1 MYKRQVDV
9 LNTEISIPVNTTK
22 FNSEPND
29 IIYFNG
35 PQSVGVGTTVGGAVE
50 VDEFIGGLDNQVSIP
65 TRTIRIPSHPFI
77 NGQKLTINK
86 RNGANRF
93 DVGTTNLVTEFKLP
107 FLGSNSTEVFVINKG
122 PDNIGLVTSKVGIGS
137 TSEGLFFYSKGSTSG
152 INSSLYFLQS
162 QKEQVTGDIDKIVT
176 TVSTNVSAAD
186 TTTHNLVEKDVVR
199 MNVVPNLVVGIGTT
213 TPIAVNY
220 NSEFEKL
227 LINPVTFSA
236 SDVETNQIDIVDHG
250 FKTGDKV
257 FYDGSAT
264 GLSTGTYFINRV
276 SSRRFQLCE
285 TIEDLNSNPV
295 NVTSITANTGGTQS
309 IAPINPRIDVVK
321 NSKLT
326 FGLSSTTLADFDFKL
341 YYDKNLT
348 NEYLSSQD
356 GTSFNVGTAG
366 TIGIGTNNT
375 DPIGAAL
382 TVQYSPSAPIT
393 LYYGLSKGGFISTAD
408 TQVSNYSEIRFIDS
422 EYNGEYQISNVTDDT
437 FQFSP
442 KIPEFLSY
450 TSADCEK
457 LEYSTKSTSVHG
469 AIKNFR
475 ILSPGFNYK
484 KLPQFKKVNSVSGTD
499 ANIIAASSCLLYTS
513 PSPRD

>member
-1 MYKRQVDV
+1 MGSEMCIRDSYKIGDLTDFDDEETNGSGFKASVSEIVGIGVSRIDTVITPFNNAVFEWRGQNEVIAKYLPFIELNDQDAVSISGLSTNITNLTNAFNVGVKTESTQLSEAMTIGSVAGLVQDISVKSIPSTISIGSSLRVGSGNTTDTELLKVINFFPSRKIVRVERTTGIAHTVGSTVDV

-65 TRTIRIPSHPFI
+65 TRTIRIPSHPFT

-227 LINPVTFSA
+227 LINPVTFIA

-309 IAPINPRIDVVK
+309 IAPINP
-321 NSKLT
+321 
-326 FGLSSTTLADFDFKL
+326 
-341 YYDKNLT
+341 
-348 NEYLSSQD
+348 
-356 GTSFNVGTAG
+356 
-366 TIGIGTNNT
+366 
-375 DPIGAAL
+375 
-382 TVQYSPSAPIT
+382 
-393 LYYGLSKGGFISTAD
+393 
-408 TQVSNYSEIRFIDS
+408 
-422 EYNGEYQISNVTDDT
+422 
-437 FQFSP
+437 
-442 KIPEFLSY
+442 
-450 TSADCEK
+450 
-457 LEYSTKSTSVHG
+457 
-469 AIKNFR
+469 
-475 ILSPGFNYK
+475 
-484 KLPQFKKVNSVSGTD
+484 
-499 ANIIAASSCLLYTS
+499 CLLYTS
-513 PSPRD
+513 PSPRDLSTSRMPSSA